1 VRSQKEIQYSHDLLK
16 RALEDPD
23 IRARVFGVYDD
34 FIMRAGW
41 MKHVLCWVLGHDSM
55 FPGVMEHV
63 ESKLGEPAIAL
74 ALEAEKIDAR

>member
-1 VRSQKEIQYSHDLLK
+1 MRPEKEIRYAHDLLT
-16 RALEDPD
+16 RALGDPD
-23 IRARVFGVYDD
+23 VRARVFGVYDD

-41 MKHVLCWVLGHDSM
+41 MKHVLCWVLGHDTM

-74 ALEAEKIDAR
+74 ALAAEKTDAR